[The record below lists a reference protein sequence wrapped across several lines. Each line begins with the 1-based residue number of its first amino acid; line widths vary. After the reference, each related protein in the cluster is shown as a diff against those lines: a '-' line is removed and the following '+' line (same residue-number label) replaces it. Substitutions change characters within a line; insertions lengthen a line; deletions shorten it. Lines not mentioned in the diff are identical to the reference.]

1 MNIMWIAKKDKWT
14 LAELEERNTHLM
26 SQALQILPAPVTA
39 YKPQMKQLD
48 VYSLADDEDLTGR
61 QIASFTFKNTTQP
74 VKNWKE
80 MFLKVLQILCA
91 EDKGVITKLAAS
103 DEKGI
108 ALWFTTDSSVS
119 HGMNPLPGLAEV
131 YVWTSNSTQVKLS
144 ILSRL
149 FELYDEDPSNLVFY
163 LCESKEGDVEEEEE

>member
-1 MNIMWIAKKDKWT
+1 
-14 LAELEERNTHLM
+14 
-26 SQALQILPAPVTA
+26 
-39 YKPQMKQLD
+39 MKQLD

-131 YVWTSNSTQVKLS
+131 YVWTNNSTQVKLS

-163 LCESKEGDVEEEEE
+163 LCESKEGDSKRRRNKRNSPRQSRDWLGLLFCVNLRLRVLRGAPAEPGPD